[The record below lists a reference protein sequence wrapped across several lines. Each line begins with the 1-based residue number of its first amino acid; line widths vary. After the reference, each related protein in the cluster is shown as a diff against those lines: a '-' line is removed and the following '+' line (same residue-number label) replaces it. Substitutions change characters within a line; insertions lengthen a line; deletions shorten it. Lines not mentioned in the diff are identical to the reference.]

1 MQDRYSLHVGDWQR
15 LGRLVGD
22 ERARLRLSWAELA
35 RYAGIGER
43 TLYKIRHAERSS
55 YDDETLARLESAL
68 GWDYGSVQRVLDG
81 REPVRLPDPQ
91 LARVLHAWPDLT
103 PAAREAVAA
112 TAEAHRRA

>member
-1 MQDRYSLHVGDWQR
+1 MQDWQR

-22 ERARLRLSWAELA
+22 ERAGLRMSWAELA

-68 GWDYGSVQRVLDG
+68 GWESGSAGRVLEG
-81 REPVRLPDPQ
+81 REPVRIVDPA
-91 LARVLHAWPDLT
+91 LARVLHAWPELS

-112 TAEAHRRA
+112 VAEAHRPA